1 MPVNEPGLTA
11 DLTALFGDLTGNTA
25 AEGAAA
31 FAEAIADNV
40 TDPTGGAV
48 ADGDYGDIIVSG
60 SGVAWT
66 IDAEAKALRHVS
78 ASTAALIY
86 SSEPLWGAA
95 FAALFLGERLQGVG
109 GWVGAALV
117 VGSSLVSQVGGAAGK
132 GGRKGGEEGS
142 AREKR

>member
-1 MPVNEPGLTA
+1 MSSSVLGRSFRWEKAKERKKT
-11 DLTALFGDLTGNTA
+11 TGPHNASSLLSSLSFLLSLPSPPLKPQKLKKLKNRT
-25 AEGAAA
+25 
-31 FAEAIADNV
+31 
-40 TDPTGGAV
+40 
-48 ADGDYGDIIVSG
+48 
-60 SGVAWT
+60 AWT

>member
-1 MPVNEPGLTA
+1 MGKSERKKENNRPSQRKLPPL
-11 DLTALFGDLTGNTA
+11 LPLFSSFPSLPPPPLKPQKLKKLKNRT
-25 AEGAAA
+25 
-31 FAEAIADNV
+31 
-40 TDPTGGAV
+40 
-48 ADGDYGDIIVSG
+48 
-60 SGVAWT
+60 AWT

>member
-1 MPVNEPGLTA
+1 MSSSVLGRSFRWEKAKERKKT
-11 DLTALFGDLTGNTA
+11 TGPHNARSLLSSLSFLLSLPSPPPPLKPQKLKKLKNRT
-25 AEGAAA
+25 
-31 FAEAIADNV
+31 
-40 TDPTGGAV
+40 
-48 ADGDYGDIIVSG
+48 
-60 SGVAWT
+60 AWT

>member
-1 MPVNEPGLTA
+1 MSSSVLGRSFRWEKAKERKKT
-11 DLTALFGDLTGNTA
+11 TGPHNASSLLSSLSFLLSLPSPPPPLKPQKLKKLKNRT
-25 AEGAAA
+25 
-31 FAEAIADNV
+31 
-40 TDPTGGAV
+40 
-48 ADGDYGDIIVSG
+48 
-60 SGVAWT
+60 AWT